1 MMVRVLLSLLALI
14 VLAAGLLAGAA
25 GPVRA
30 GALHHHAGM
39 HHAAQSAGPG
49 VLAEDPC
56 ARAAV
61 SDAPSSDALPSDALP
76 SEAAL
81 SGRDCGD
88 GHRDGPV
95 HRHGAADCLCMPGSC
110 TLAALPSR
118 FVTVAYGAADVL
130 LPRGD
135 RSLPTLAHAPPL
147 KPPRA

>member
-61 SDAPSSDALPSDALP
+61 SDAPSSDALP